1 MLDVSTRLQ
10 QNKRLCRL
18 QKRFVKLPRPR
29 EQACTSVH
37 AEEGALGV
45 GELLEAG
52 FRTHGRWCQE
62 RKIDGAVME
71 RARAVVLALAKTIA

>member
-18 QKRFVKLPRPR
+18 QKRFVKVPRPR
-29 EQACTSVH
+29 EQACTSVP

-62 RKIDGAVME
+62 RKIAVME
-71 RARAVVLALAKTIA
+71 RARAVALALAKTIA